1 MATLGDGFKGIFLAG
16 IGAVAIGAE
25 KGKRS
30 WSISWLRGEMTVE
43 QGKQI
48 NTELKHRASNLE
60 SSIRRDTIE
69 ARMSMMS
76 PDERV
81 EFANIVRE
89 MADTANAKDAE
100 AAAEKLKAANAAS
113 TSGTAAESNPIA
125 EAKTACATAV
135 AAVGTAVEAVANSA
149 RSVLDE
155 AAALNAQRDA
165 ASAETPAAEVVA
177 GEVVAEPA
185 AGAAA
190 EPAADA
196 GEAPEGEGAPRP
208 SAPPPRFVWP
218 KTTHCSGHFFAPG
231 ADADPEGRFG
241 LNSKSRRRRMR
252 EIVGIVG
259 KHRAL
264 EGFTPEEFRAM
275 LEDLGRAS

>member
-25 KGKRS
+25 KGKE
-30 WSISWLRGEMTVE
+30 LVDQLVARGEMTVE

-113 TSGTAAESNPIA
+113 ASGTAAEPNPIA

-135 AAVGTAVEAVANSA
+135 AAVGTAVGTAVEAVANSA

-165 ASAETPAAEVVA
+165 ASAEAPAAEVVA
-177 GEVVAEPA
+177 GEVV
-185 AGAAA
+185 A

-196 GEAPEGEGAPRP
+196 GEAPEGEGAPT
-208 SAPPPRFVWP
+208 A
-218 KTTHCSGHFFAPG
+218 
-231 ADADPEGRFG
+231 
-241 LNSKSRRRRMR
+241 
-252 EIVGIVG
+252 
-259 KHRAL
+259 
-264 EGFTPEEFRAM
+264 
-275 LEDLGRAS
+275 

>member
-25 KGKRS
+25 KGKE
-30 WSISWLRGEMTVE
+30 LVDQLVARGEMTVE

-89 MADTANAKDAE
+89 MADAANAKDAE

-113 TSGTAAESNPIA
+113 DTAAEPNPIA

-165 ASAETPAAEVVA
+165 ASAEAPAAEVVA
-177 GEVVAEPA
+177 GEVVVEPA
-185 AGAAA
+185 AA
-190 EPAADA
+190 A
-196 GEAPEGEGAPRP
+196 GEAPEGEG
-208 SAPPPRFVWP
+208 
-218 KTTHCSGHFFAPG
+218 
-231 ADADPEGRFG
+231 
-241 LNSKSRRRRMR
+241 
-252 EIVGIVG
+252 
-259 KHRAL
+259 
-264 EGFTPEEFRAM
+264 TPTA
-275 LEDLGRAS
+275 

>member
-25 KGKRS
+25 KGKE
-30 WSISWLRGEMTVE
+30 LVDQLVARGEMTVE

-60 SSIRRDTIE
+60 SSVRRDTIE

-113 TSGTAAESNPIA
+113 GTAAEPNPIA

-165 ASAETPAAEVVA
+165 ASAEAPAAEVVA
-177 GEVVAEPA
+177 GEVV
-185 AGAAA
+185 A

-196 GEAPEGEGAPRP
+196 GEAPEGEGAPT
-208 SAPPPRFVWP
+208 A
-218 KTTHCSGHFFAPG
+218 
-231 ADADPEGRFG
+231 
-241 LNSKSRRRRMR
+241 
-252 EIVGIVG
+252 
-259 KHRAL
+259 
-264 EGFTPEEFRAM
+264 
-275 LEDLGRAS
+275 

>member
-25 KGKRS
+25 KGKE
-30 WSISWLRGEMTVE
+30 LVDQLVARGEMTVE

-60 SSIRRDTIE
+60 SSSRRDTIE

-100 AAAEKLKAANAAS
+100 VAAEKLKAANAAS
-113 TSGTAAESNPIA
+113 ASGTAAGPNPIA

-165 ASAETPAAEVVA
+165 ASAEAPAAEVVA
-177 GEVVAEPA
+177 GEVVV
-185 AGAAA
+185 

-196 GEAPEGEGAPRP
+196 GEAPEGEGAPT
-208 SAPPPRFVWP
+208 A
-218 KTTHCSGHFFAPG
+218 
-231 ADADPEGRFG
+231 
-241 LNSKSRRRRMR
+241 
-252 EIVGIVG
+252 
-259 KHRAL
+259 
-264 EGFTPEEFRAM
+264 
-275 LEDLGRAS
+275 

>member
-25 KGKRS
+25 KGKE
-30 WSISWLRGEMTVE
+30 LVDQLVARGEMTVE

-113 TSGTAAESNPIA
+113 GTAAEPNPIA

-165 ASAETPAAEVVA
+165 ASAEVPAAEVVA

-185 AGAAA
+185 A
-190 EPAADA
+190 DA
-196 GEAPEGEGAPRP
+196 GEASKAPAEG
-208 SAPPPRFVWP
+208 
-218 KTTHCSGHFFAPG
+218 
-231 ADADPEGRFG
+231 DAT
-241 LNSKSRRRRMR
+241 
-252 EIVGIVG
+252 
-259 KHRAL
+259 A
-264 EGFTPEEFRAM
+264 
-275 LEDLGRAS
+275 

>member
-25 KGKRS
+25 KGKE
-30 WSISWLRGEMTVE
+30 LVDQLVARGEMTVE

-81 EFANIVRE
+81 EFVNIVRE

-113 TSGTAAESNPIA
+113 GTAAEPNPIA

-165 ASAETPAAEVVA
+165 ASVEVPAAEVVA
-177 GEVVAEPA
+177 GEVVVEPA
-185 AGAAA
+185 ADAAA

-196 GEAPEGEGAPRP
+196 GETPEAPEGEGAPT
-208 SAPPPRFVWP
+208 A
-218 KTTHCSGHFFAPG
+218 
-231 ADADPEGRFG
+231 
-241 LNSKSRRRRMR
+241 
-252 EIVGIVG
+252 
-259 KHRAL
+259 
-264 EGFTPEEFRAM
+264 
-275 LEDLGRAS
+275 

>member
-25 KGKRS
+25 KGKE
-30 WSISWLRGEMTVE
+30 LVDQLVARGEMTVE

-100 AAAEKLKAANAAS
+100 AAAEKLKAANAV
-113 TSGTAAESNPIA
+113 SGTAAEPNPIA

-165 ASAETPAAEVVA
+165 ASAEAPAAEVVA
-177 GEVVAEPA
+177 GEVV
-185 AGAAA
+185 A

-196 GEAPEGEGAPRP
+196 GEAPEGEGAPT
-208 SAPPPRFVWP
+208 A
-218 KTTHCSGHFFAPG
+218 
-231 ADADPEGRFG
+231 
-241 LNSKSRRRRMR
+241 
-252 EIVGIVG
+252 
-259 KHRAL
+259 
-264 EGFTPEEFRAM
+264 
-275 LEDLGRAS
+275 

>member
-25 KGKRS
+25 KGKE
-30 WSISWLRGEMTVE
+30 LVDQLVARGEMTVE

-89 MADTANAKDAE
+89 MADTANAKDAA
-100 AAAEKLKAANAAS
+100 AAAEKLKVANAAS
-113 TSGTAAESNPIA
+113 ASGTAAEPNPIA

-135 AAVGTAVEAVANSA
+135 AAVGTAVANSA

-165 ASAETPAAEVVA
+165 ASAEAPAAEVVA

-185 AGAAA
+185 A
-190 EPAADA
+190 DA
-196 GEAPEGEGAPRP
+196 GEAPEGEG
-208 SAPPPRFVWP
+208 
-218 KTTHCSGHFFAPG
+218 
-231 ADADPEGRFG
+231 
-241 LNSKSRRRRMR
+241 
-252 EIVGIVG
+252 
-259 KHRAL
+259 
-264 EGFTPEEFRAM
+264 TPTA
-275 LEDLGRAS
+275 

>member
-25 KGKRS
+25 KGKE
-30 WSISWLRGEMTVE
+30 LVDQLVARGEMTVE

-48 NTELKHRASNLE
+48 NTELKHRVSNLE

-113 TSGTAAESNPIA
+113 ASGTAAEPNPIA

-165 ASAETPAAEVVA
+165 ASAEAPAAEVVA

-185 AGAAA
+185 AD
-190 EPAADA
+190 AD
-196 GEAPEGEGAPRP
+196 EAPEGEGAPT
-208 SAPPPRFVWP
+208 A
-218 KTTHCSGHFFAPG
+218 
-231 ADADPEGRFG
+231 
-241 LNSKSRRRRMR
+241 
-252 EIVGIVG
+252 
-259 KHRAL
+259 
-264 EGFTPEEFRAM
+264 
-275 LEDLGRAS
+275 

>member
-25 KGKRS
+25 KGKE
-30 WSISWLRGEMTVE
+30 LVDQLVARGEMTVE

-48 NTELKHRASNLE
+48 NAELKHRASNLE

-113 TSGTAAESNPIA
+113 ASGTAAEPNPIA

-155 AAALNAQRDA
+155 AAALNARRDA
-165 ASAETPAAEVVA
+165 ASAEAPAAEVVA

-185 AGAAA
+185 ADAAV

-196 GEAPEGEGAPRP
+196 GEATEGEGAPT
-208 SAPPPRFVWP
+208 A
-218 KTTHCSGHFFAPG
+218 
-231 ADADPEGRFG
+231 
-241 LNSKSRRRRMR
+241 
-252 EIVGIVG
+252 
-259 KHRAL
+259 
-264 EGFTPEEFRAM
+264 
-275 LEDLGRAS
+275 

>member
-25 KGKRS
+25 KGRE
-30 WSISWLRGEMTVE
+30 LVDQLVARGEMTVE

-69 ARMSMMS
+69 ARMSVMS

-113 TSGTAAESNPIA
+113 GTAAEPNPFA

-165 ASAETPAAEVVA
+165 ASVEVPAAEVVA
-177 GEVVAEPA
+177 GEVVAEPV
-185 AGAAA
+185 
-190 EPAADA
+190 ADA
-196 GEAPEGEGAPRP
+196 GEAPEGEGAPT
-208 SAPPPRFVWP
+208 A
-218 KTTHCSGHFFAPG
+218 
-231 ADADPEGRFG
+231 
-241 LNSKSRRRRMR
+241 
-252 EIVGIVG
+252 
-259 KHRAL
+259 
-264 EGFTPEEFRAM
+264 
-275 LEDLGRAS
+275 

>member
-25 KGKRS
+25 KGKE
-30 WSISWLRGEMTVE
+30 LVDQLVARGEMTVE

-76 PDERV
+76 PDERA

-113 TSGTAAESNPIA
+113 GTAAEPNPIA

-165 ASAETPAAEVVA
+165 ASAEAPAAEVVA
-177 GEVVAEPA
+177 GEVVAEPV
-185 AGAAA
+185 
-190 EPAADA
+190 ADA
-196 GEAPEGEGAPRP
+196 GEAPEAPEGEGAPT
-208 SAPPPRFVWP
+208 A
-218 KTTHCSGHFFAPG
+218 
-231 ADADPEGRFG
+231 
-241 LNSKSRRRRMR
+241 
-252 EIVGIVG
+252 
-259 KHRAL
+259 
-264 EGFTPEEFRAM
+264 
-275 LEDLGRAS
+275 

>member
-25 KGKRS
+25 KGKE
-30 WSISWLRGEMTVE
+30 LVDQLVARGEMTVE

-89 MADTANAKDAE
+89 MADTANAKNAE

-113 TSGTAAESNPIA
+113 GTAAEPNPIA

-165 ASAETPAAEVVA
+165 ASAEAPAAEVVA
-177 GEVVAEPA
+177 GEVVAEPV
-185 AGAAA
+185 
-190 EPAADA
+190 ADA
-196 GEAPEGEGAPRP
+196 GEAPEGEGAPT
-208 SAPPPRFVWP
+208 A
-218 KTTHCSGHFFAPG
+218 
-231 ADADPEGRFG
+231 
-241 LNSKSRRRRMR
+241 
-252 EIVGIVG
+252 
-259 KHRAL
+259 
-264 EGFTPEEFRAM
+264 
-275 LEDLGRAS
+275 

>member
-25 KGKRS
+25 KGKE
-30 WSISWLRGEMTVE
+30 LVDQLVARGEMTVE

-113 TSGTAAESNPIA
+113 GTAAEPNPIA

-165 ASAETPAAEVVA
+165 ASAEAPAAEVVA
-177 GEVVAEPA
+177 GEVVAEPV
-185 AGAAA
+185 
-190 EPAADA
+190 ADA
-196 GEAPEGEGAPRP
+196 GEAPEGEGAPT
-208 SAPPPRFVWP
+208 A
-218 KTTHCSGHFFAPG
+218 
-231 ADADPEGRFG
+231 
-241 LNSKSRRRRMR
+241 
-252 EIVGIVG
+252 
-259 KHRAL
+259 
-264 EGFTPEEFRAM
+264 
-275 LEDLGRAS
+275 

>member
-25 KGKRS
+25 KGKE
-30 WSISWLRGEMTVE
+30 LVDQLVARGEMTVE

-60 SSIRRDTIE
+60 SSICRDTIE

-113 TSGTAAESNPIA
+113 ASGTAAEPNPIA

-165 ASAETPAAEVVA
+165 ASAEVPAAEVVA
-177 GEVVAEPA
+177 GEVVAEY
-185 AGAAA
+185 
-190 EPAADA
+190 AADA
-196 GEAPEGEGAPRP
+196 GEAPEGEGAPT
-208 SAPPPRFVWP
+208 A
-218 KTTHCSGHFFAPG
+218 
-231 ADADPEGRFG
+231 
-241 LNSKSRRRRMR
+241 
-252 EIVGIVG
+252 
-259 KHRAL
+259 
-264 EGFTPEEFRAM
+264 
-275 LEDLGRAS
+275 

>member
-25 KGKRS
+25 KGKE
-30 WSISWLRGEMTVE
+30 LVDQLVARGEMTVE

-48 NTELKHRASNLE
+48 NTELKYRASNLE

-100 AAAEKLKAANAAS
+100 VAAEKLKAANAAS
-113 TSGTAAESNPIA
+113 ASGTAAGPNPIA

-155 AAALNAQRDA
+155 AAALNARRDA
-165 ASAETPAAEVVA
+165 ASAEAPAAEVVA

-185 AGAAA
+185 ADAAA
-190 EPAADA
+190 EPAVDA
-196 GEAPEGEGAPRP
+196 GEAPEGEG
-208 SAPPPRFVWP
+208 
-218 KTTHCSGHFFAPG
+218 
-231 ADADPEGRFG
+231 
-241 LNSKSRRRRMR
+241 
-252 EIVGIVG
+252 
-259 KHRAL
+259 
-264 EGFTPEEFRAM
+264 TPTA
-275 LEDLGRAS
+275 

>member
-25 KGKRS
+25 KGKE
-30 WSISWLRGEMTVE
+30 LVDQLVARGEMTVE

-60 SSIRRDTIE
+60 SSVRRDTIE
-69 ARMSMMS
+69 ARMSMMT

-113 TSGTAAESNPIA
+113 GTAAEPNPIA

-165 ASAETPAAEVVA
+165 ASAEAPAAEVVA

-185 AGAAA
+185 A
-190 EPAADA
+190 DA
-196 GEAPEGEGAPRP
+196 GEAAEAPEGEGVPTA
-208 SAPPPRFVWP
+208 
-218 KTTHCSGHFFAPG
+218 
-231 ADADPEGRFG
+231 
-241 LNSKSRRRRMR
+241 
-252 EIVGIVG
+252 
-259 KHRAL
+259 
-264 EGFTPEEFRAM
+264 
-275 LEDLGRAS
+275 

>member
-25 KGKRS
+25 KGKE
-30 WSISWLRGEMTVE
+30 LVDQLVARGEMTVE

-113 TSGTAAESNPIA
+113 ASGTAAEPNPSP
-125 EAKTACATAV
+125 KRRPR
-135 AAVGTAVEAVANSA
+135 A
-149 RSVLDE
+149 RRQSP
-155 AAALNAQRDA
+155 RW
-165 ASAETPAAEVVA
+165 
-177 GEVVAEPA
+177 
-185 AGAAA
+185 
-190 EPAADA
+190 
-196 GEAPEGEGAPRP
+196 APRWRRSP
-208 SAPPPRFVWP
+208 TARVP
-218 KTTHCSGHFFAPG
+218 CST
-231 ADADPEGRFG
+231 R
-241 LNSKSRRRRMR
+241 LR
-252 EIVGIVG
+252 
-259 KHRAL
+259 L
-264 EGFTPEEFRAM
+264 
-275 LEDLGRAS
+275 

>member
-25 KGKRS
+25 KGKE
-30 WSISWLRGEMTVE
+30 LVDQLVARGEMTVE

-113 TSGTAAESNPIA
+113 GTAAEPNPIA

-165 ASAETPAAEVVA
+165 ASAEVPAAEVVA
-177 GEVVAEPA
+177 GEAVAEPV
-185 AGAAA
+185 
-190 EPAADA
+190 ADA
-196 GEAPEGEGAPRP
+196 GEAAEAPEGEGAPT
-208 SAPPPRFVWP
+208 A
-218 KTTHCSGHFFAPG
+218 
-231 ADADPEGRFG
+231 
-241 LNSKSRRRRMR
+241 
-252 EIVGIVG
+252 
-259 KHRAL
+259 
-264 EGFTPEEFRAM
+264 
-275 LEDLGRAS
+275 

>member
-25 KGKRS
+25 KGKE
-30 WSISWLRGEMTVE
+30 LVDQLVARGEMTVE

-60 SSIRRDTIE
+60 SSVRRDTIE

-113 TSGTAAESNPIA
+113 GTAAESNPIA

-155 AAALNAQRDA
+155 AAALNAQRYA
-165 ASAETPAAEVVA
+165 ASAEAPAAEVVA

-185 AGAAA
+185 ADAAV

-196 GEAPEGEGAPRP
+196 GEAPEAPEGEGAPT
-208 SAPPPRFVWP
+208 A
-218 KTTHCSGHFFAPG
+218 
-231 ADADPEGRFG
+231 
-241 LNSKSRRRRMR
+241 
-252 EIVGIVG
+252 
-259 KHRAL
+259 
-264 EGFTPEEFRAM
+264 
-275 LEDLGRAS
+275 

>member
-25 KGKRS
+25 KGKE
-30 WSISWLRGEMTVE
+30 LVDQLVARGEMTVE

-113 TSGTAAESNPIA
+113 GTAAEPNPIA

-165 ASAETPAAEVVA
+165 VSAEVPAAEVVA

-185 AGAAA
+185 ADAAA

-196 GEAPEGEGAPRP
+196 GEAPEGEGAPT
-208 SAPPPRFVWP
+208 A
-218 KTTHCSGHFFAPG
+218 
-231 ADADPEGRFG
+231 
-241 LNSKSRRRRMR
+241 
-252 EIVGIVG
+252 
-259 KHRAL
+259 
-264 EGFTPEEFRAM
+264 
-275 LEDLGRAS
+275 

>member
-25 KGKRS
+25 KGKE
-30 WSISWLRGEMTVE
+30 LVDQLVARGETTVE

-113 TSGTAAESNPIA
+113 GTAAEPNPIA

-165 ASAETPAAEVVA
+165 ASAEAPAAEVVA

-185 AGAAA
+185 A
-190 EPAADA
+190 DA
-196 GEAPEGEGAPRP
+196 GEASEASEGEGAPT
-208 SAPPPRFVWP
+208 A
-218 KTTHCSGHFFAPG
+218 
-231 ADADPEGRFG
+231 
-241 LNSKSRRRRMR
+241 
-252 EIVGIVG
+252 
-259 KHRAL
+259 
-264 EGFTPEEFRAM
+264 
-275 LEDLGRAS
+275 

>member
-25 KGKRS
+25 KGKE
-30 WSISWLRGEMTVE
+30 LVDQLVARGEMTVE

-100 AAAEKLKAANAAS
+100 AAAEKLKTANAA
-113 TSGTAAESNPIA
+113 SGTAAEPNPIA

-165 ASAETPAAEVVA
+165 ASAEVPAAEVVA

-185 AGAAA
+185 A
-190 EPAADA
+190 DA
-196 GEAPEGEGAPRP
+196 GEASKVPEGEGAPT
-208 SAPPPRFVWP
+208 A
-218 KTTHCSGHFFAPG
+218 
-231 ADADPEGRFG
+231 
-241 LNSKSRRRRMR
+241 
-252 EIVGIVG
+252 
-259 KHRAL
+259 
-264 EGFTPEEFRAM
+264 
-275 LEDLGRAS
+275 

>member
-25 KGKRS
+25 KGKE
-30 WSISWLRGEMTVE
+30 LVDQLVARGEMTVE

-100 AAAEKLKAANAAS
+100 AAAEKLKAANVA
-113 TSGTAAESNPIA
+113 SGTAAEPNPIA

-165 ASAETPAAEVVA
+165 ASARVPAAEVVA

-185 AGAAA
+185 A
-190 EPAADA
+190 DA
-196 GEAPEGEGAPRP
+196 GEAAEGEGAPT
-208 SAPPPRFVWP
+208 A
-218 KTTHCSGHFFAPG
+218 
-231 ADADPEGRFG
+231 
-241 LNSKSRRRRMR
+241 
-252 EIVGIVG
+252 
-259 KHRAL
+259 
-264 EGFTPEEFRAM
+264 
-275 LEDLGRAS
+275 

>member
-1 MATLGDGFKGIFLAG
+1 MATLGDGFKNIFLAG

-25 KGKRS
+25 KGKD
-30 WSISWLRGEMTVE
+30 LVDQLVAHGEMTVE

-48 NTELKHRASNLE
+48 NSELKHRAGEVE

-113 TSGTAAESNPIA
+113 GTAAEPNPIA

-165 ASAETPAAEVVA
+165 ASAEAPAAEVVA

-185 AGAAA
+185 A
-190 EPAADA
+190 DA
-196 GEAPEGEGAPRP
+196 GEAAEAPEGEGAPT
-208 SAPPPRFVWP
+208 A
-218 KTTHCSGHFFAPG
+218 
-231 ADADPEGRFG
+231 
-241 LNSKSRRRRMR
+241 
-252 EIVGIVG
+252 
-259 KHRAL
+259 
-264 EGFTPEEFRAM
+264 
-275 LEDLGRAS
+275 

>member
-25 KGKRS
+25 KGKE
-30 WSISWLRGEMTVE
+30 LVDQLVARGEMTVE

-60 SSIRRDTIE
+60 SSVRRDTIE

-113 TSGTAAESNPIA
+113 GAAAESNPIA

-165 ASAETPAAEVVA
+165 ASAEAPAAEVVA
-177 GEVVAEPA
+177 GEVVV
-185 AGAAA
+185 

-196 GEAPEGEGAPRP
+196 GEAPEAPADEGAPT
-208 SAPPPRFVWP
+208 A
-218 KTTHCSGHFFAPG
+218 
-231 ADADPEGRFG
+231 
-241 LNSKSRRRRMR
+241 
-252 EIVGIVG
+252 
-259 KHRAL
+259 
-264 EGFTPEEFRAM
+264 
-275 LEDLGRAS
+275 

>member
-25 KGKRS
+25 KGKE
-30 WSISWLRGEMTVE
+30 LVDQLVARGEMTVE

-113 TSGTAAESNPIA
+113 GTAAEPNPIA

-155 AAALNAQRDA
+155 AAALNAQRDV
-165 ASAETPAAEVVA
+165 ASAEASAAEVAA
-177 GEVVAEPA
+177 GEVVV
-185 AGAAA
+185 

-196 GEAPEGEGAPRP
+196 GEASEASEGEG
-208 SAPPPRFVWP
+208 
-218 KTTHCSGHFFAPG
+218 
-231 ADADPEGRFG
+231 
-241 LNSKSRRRRMR
+241 
-252 EIVGIVG
+252 
-259 KHRAL
+259 
-264 EGFTPEEFRAM
+264 TPTA
-275 LEDLGRAS
+275 

>member
-25 KGKRS
+25 KGKE
-30 WSISWLRGEMTVE
+30 LVDQLVARGEMTVE

-113 TSGTAAESNPIA
+113 GTAAEPNPIA

-165 ASAETPAAEVVA
+165 ASAEAPAAEVAA

-185 AGAAA
+185 AA
-190 EPAADA
+190 A
-196 GEAPEGEGAPRP
+196 GEAPEGEGAPT
-208 SAPPPRFVWP
+208 A
-218 KTTHCSGHFFAPG
+218 
-231 ADADPEGRFG
+231 
-241 LNSKSRRRRMR
+241 
-252 EIVGIVG
+252 
-259 KHRAL
+259 
-264 EGFTPEEFRAM
+264 
-275 LEDLGRAS
+275 

>member
-25 KGKRS
+25 KGKE
-30 WSISWLRGEMTVE
+30 LVDQLVARGEMTVE

-100 AAAEKLKAANAAS
+100 AATEKLKAASAA
-113 TSGTAAESNPIA
+113 SGTAAEPNPIA

-165 ASAETPAAEVVA
+165 TSAEAPAAEVVA

-185 AGAAA
+185 A
-190 EPAADA
+190 DA
-196 GEAPEGEGAPRP
+196 GEAPEGEGNPTA
-208 SAPPPRFVWP
+208 
-218 KTTHCSGHFFAPG
+218 
-231 ADADPEGRFG
+231 
-241 LNSKSRRRRMR
+241 
-252 EIVGIVG
+252 
-259 KHRAL
+259 
-264 EGFTPEEFRAM
+264 
-275 LEDLGRAS
+275 

>member
-25 KGKRS
+25 KGKE
-30 WSISWLRGEMTVE
+30 LVDQLVARGEMTVE

-100 AAAEKLKAANAAS
+100 AAAEKLKVANAA
-113 TSGTAAESNPIA
+113 SGTAAESNPIA

-165 ASAETPAAEVVA
+165 ASAEAPTAEVVA
-177 GEVVAEPA
+177 GEVVVEPA
-185 AGAAA
+185 ADAAA

-196 GEAPEGEGAPRP
+196 GEAPEGEGAPT
-208 SAPPPRFVWP
+208 A
-218 KTTHCSGHFFAPG
+218 
-231 ADADPEGRFG
+231 
-241 LNSKSRRRRMR
+241 
-252 EIVGIVG
+252 
-259 KHRAL
+259 
-264 EGFTPEEFRAM
+264 
-275 LEDLGRAS
+275 

>member
-25 KGKRS
+25 KGKE
-30 WSISWLRGEMTVE
+30 LVDQLVARGEMTVE

-113 TSGTAAESNPIA
+113 GTAAEPNPIA

-135 AAVGTAVEAVANSA
+135 AAVGTAMEAVANSA

-165 ASAETPAAEVVA
+165 ASAEAPAAEVAA
-177 GEVVAEPA
+177 GEVVV
-185 AGAAA
+185 

-196 GEAPEGEGAPRP
+196 GEASEAPEGEG
-208 SAPPPRFVWP
+208 
-218 KTTHCSGHFFAPG
+218 
-231 ADADPEGRFG
+231 
-241 LNSKSRRRRMR
+241 
-252 EIVGIVG
+252 
-259 KHRAL
+259 
-264 EGFTPEEFRAM
+264 TPTA
-275 LEDLGRAS
+275 

>member
-25 KGKRS
+25 KGKE
-30 WSISWLRGEMTVE
+30 LVDQLVARGEMTVE

-113 TSGTAAESNPIA
+113 GTAAEPNPIA

-165 ASAETPAAEVVA
+165 ASAEAPAAEVVA
-177 GEVVAEPA
+177 GEVVVEPA
-185 AGAAA
+185 AAAGD
-190 EPAADA
+190 AA
-196 GEAPEGEGAPRP
+196 EGEGAPT
-208 SAPPPRFVWP
+208 A
-218 KTTHCSGHFFAPG
+218 
-231 ADADPEGRFG
+231 
-241 LNSKSRRRRMR
+241 
-252 EIVGIVG
+252 
-259 KHRAL
+259 
-264 EGFTPEEFRAM
+264 
-275 LEDLGRAS
+275 

>member
-25 KGKRS
+25 KGKE
-30 WSISWLRGEMTVE
+30 LVDQLVACGEMTVE

-60 SSIRRDTIE
+60 SSVRRDTIE

-100 AAAEKLKAANAAS
+100 AAAEKLKAANAA
-113 TSGTAAESNPIA
+113 SGTAAESNPIA

-165 ASAETPAAEVVA
+165 ASAEAPAAEVVA

-185 AGAAA
+185 ADAAA

-196 GEAPEGEGAPRP
+196 GEAPEGEGAPT
-208 SAPPPRFVWP
+208 A
-218 KTTHCSGHFFAPG
+218 
-231 ADADPEGRFG
+231 
-241 LNSKSRRRRMR
+241 
-252 EIVGIVG
+252 
-259 KHRAL
+259 
-264 EGFTPEEFRAM
+264 
-275 LEDLGRAS
+275 

>member
-25 KGKRS
+25 KGKE
-30 WSISWLRGEMTVE
+30 LVDQLVARGEMTVE

-113 TSGTAAESNPIA
+113 GTAAEPNPIA

-135 AAVGTAVEAVANSA
+135 AAVGTAVEVVANSA

-165 ASAETPAAEVVA
+165 ASAEAPAAEVVA
-177 GEVVAEPA
+177 GEVV
-185 AGAAA
+185 A

-196 GEAPEGEGAPRP
+196 GEAPEGEGAPT
-208 SAPPPRFVWP
+208 A
-218 KTTHCSGHFFAPG
+218 
-231 ADADPEGRFG
+231 
-241 LNSKSRRRRMR
+241 
-252 EIVGIVG
+252 
-259 KHRAL
+259 
-264 EGFTPEEFRAM
+264 
-275 LEDLGRAS
+275 